1 MNNCTTLK
9 NVKMEEY
16 FGWIGNSIF
25 ISAQMFQ
32 IIHTFKVKKTHDLS
46 YGLQILMIIGN
57 SMYTTFGL
65 IDKSLSMFLGNLIT
79 LVMSIFQLS
88 QKIYYDRQ
96 PRNSYELIN

>member
-9 NVKMEEY
+9 EQKLEEY

-32 IIHTFKVKKTHDLS
+32 ITHTFKVKKTHDLS
-46 YGLQILMIIGN
+46 YGLQILMIMGN

-65 IDKSLSMFLGNLIT
+65 IDRSLSMFLGNLIT
-79 LVMSIFQLS
+79 LFMSMIQLS

-96 PRNSYELIN
+96 HRNYYELIN

>member
-9 NVKMEEY
+9 EQKMEEY

-32 IIHTFKVKKTHDLS
+32 IIHTFKVKQTHDLS
-46 YGLQILMIIGN
+46 YGLQICMIIGN

-65 IDKSLSMFLGNLIT
+65 IDNSLSMFLGNLIT
-79 LVMSIFQLS
+79 LFMSMIQLS
-88 QKIYYDRQ
+88 QKIYYDKKYYS
-96 PRNSYELIN
+96 SYDLIN

>member
-1 MNNCTTLK
+1 MNNCTTLEEQK
-9 NVKMEEY
+9 LEEY

-25 ISAQMFQ
+25 ISAQIFQ
-32 IIHTFKVKKTHDLS
+32 IIHTFKVKKTRDLS
-46 YGLQILMIIGN
+46 YGLQILMIMGN

-79 LVMSIFQLS
+79 LFMSMIQLS

-96 PRNSYELIN
+96 YRNSYDLIN

>member
-9 NVKMEEY
+9 EQKMEEY
-16 FGWIGNSIF
+16 FGWIGNAIF

-57 SMYTTFGL
+57 SMFTIFGF
-65 IDKSLSMFLGNLIT
+65 IDISLSMFLGSLIT
-79 LVMSIFQLS
+79 LIMSMIQLS

-96 PRNSYELIN
+96 HKNSYELIN

>member
-1 MNNCTTLK
+1 MD
-9 NVKMEEY
+9 EY

-46 YGLQILMIIGN
+46 YGLQILMIMGN

-96 PRNSYELIN
+96 HRNSYEIIN